1 MRQALRLS
9 AASTRAICARGAG
22 SQKRDGLLC
31 LWPLRPDPMFDLFGV
46 TLAVISTIA
55 RAGKSVLQQK
65 LMSSDEERLSP
76 ISLTR

>member
-1 MRQALRLS
+1 
-9 AASTRAICARGAG
+9 
-22 SQKRDGLLC
+22 
-31 LWPLRPDPMFDLFGV
+31 MFDLFGV